1 MQFPQ
6 INSVKPIL
14 IPLFNFL
21 LIASLFVVAF
31 TGSLVSMAT
40 VEMEETDEVILR
52 EQKLIENDSSRIK
65 YVEITRRLSG
75 GMEIPFSCEN
85 QVIADQYLKQNKIIY
100 FLENVPVIKKIDF
113 LKLPEKVVLSIA
125 ATFMGLLGSIIIMI
139 KESVYNKLELQPD
152 LVMKRALLGFS
163 SGLLVIVL
171 SYVLPGVLTFDSDVD
186 IKIESLTTF
195 SLLAGM
201 FFKSLLEKVSAKL
214 A

>member
-1 MQFPQ
+1 MQFPKLEEGKNY
-6 INSVKPIL
+6 I
-14 IPLFNFL
+14 IPLINFL
-21 LIASLFVVAF
+21 LIGSLFVIAF

-40 VEMEETDEVILR
+40 VEMEETDEVIQR
-52 EQKLIENDSSRIK
+52 EMELIENDSARIK
-65 YVEITRRLSG
+65 YVQINRRLSG
-75 GMEIPFSCEN
+75 GREIPFSCEN
-85 QVIADQYLKQNKIIY
+85 QIIADQYLKQNKIIY
-100 FLENVPVIKKIDF
+100 FLENVPLIKRIDF

-125 ATFMGLLGSIIIMI
+125 ATFMGLLGSIIILI
-139 KESVYNKLELQPD
+139 KESVYNKLQLQPD
-152 LVMKRALLGFS
+152 LVLKRSLLGFS